1 MEFIA
6 PNREGSLL
14 GLLDGKRGSII
25 SFFATSVRMISRDL
39 NSLTGVYVPGLLCT
53 CIFFSYLWKTFRI
66 MKERLEQPSD

>member
-6 PNREGSLL
+6 PNRGGGGELL

-25 SFFATSVRMISRDL
+25 SFFATSVHMISRDL

-53 CIFFSYLWKTFRI
+53 CIFFSLFVEKIWI
-66 MKERLEQPSD
+66 MK